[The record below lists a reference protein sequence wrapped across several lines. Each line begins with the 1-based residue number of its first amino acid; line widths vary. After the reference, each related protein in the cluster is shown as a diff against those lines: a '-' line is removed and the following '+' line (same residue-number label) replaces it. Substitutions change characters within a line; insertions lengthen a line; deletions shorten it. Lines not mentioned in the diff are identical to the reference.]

1 MIIDLYTNLGVG
13 CKKNWLFCTYLGV
26 RCKTYMVF
34 TTIQNIKNHWIIA
47 PSSQK
52 CVKITCNIFIYM
64 IRHDFFSRGMQKT
77 PHEA

>member
-1 MIIDLYTNLGVG
+1 MIIDLYTNLGGG

-52 CVKITCNIFIYM
+52 CVKNNLPHIHI
-64 IRHDFFSRGMQKT
+64 HD
-77 PHEA
+77 PA